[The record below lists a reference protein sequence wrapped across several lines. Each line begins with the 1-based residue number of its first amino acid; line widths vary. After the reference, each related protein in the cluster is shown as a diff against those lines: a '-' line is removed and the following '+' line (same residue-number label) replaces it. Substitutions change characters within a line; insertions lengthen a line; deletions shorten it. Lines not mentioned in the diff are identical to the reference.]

1 MKTQP
6 LIVLTEDNAADVF
19 LVRSAL
25 EDAGIDFRLHV
36 LSDGEQALRFLETV
50 ESDESACP
58 ELLLLDLNL
67 PKLSGTDILR
77 SLRENNHC
85 AGSSIIV
92 LSSSDSPKD
101 RARVAQLGVEHY
113 FLKTASLDE
122 FMKLGNVVRQVLESR
137 EQRQI

>member
-1 MKTQP
+1 MKNNP

-25 EDAGIDFRLHV
+25 EDAGLAFRLHV
-36 LSDGEQALRFLETV
+36 ISDGEQALRFLQTV
-50 ESDESACP
+50 ETDQSACP
-58 ELLLLDLNL
+58 DVLLLDLNL
-67 PKLSGTDILR
+67 PKMSGADILR

-85 AGSSIIV
+85 SASSVVV
-92 LSSSDSPKD
+92 LTSSDSPQD

-122 FMKLGNVVRQVLESR
+122 FMKLGSIVRQVLEDR
-137 EQRQI
+137 EE